1 MPSLAF
7 NKRANFDYDIQET
20 YEAGL
25 VLLGYEVKSIKT
37 GHVSLKG
44 SYVTFRKVRGKNL
57 PEAYLINAH
66 IPLYKFAGDRPS
78 YDPLRSRK
86 LLLKKKEI
94 VYLMGKKDEQGLTL
108 VPIKIYTK
116 RSFTPRFVQNSDHY
130 QGNQKNN
137 KSFNRNSTGR
147 AKSGGFIKLEFGIGK
162 GRKKYDKREV
172 IKKRELDREVRTLTK
187 QRGKSL

>member
-1 MPSLAF
+1 MPSLAY

-44 SYVTFRKVRGKNL
+44 SYVAFKKVRGKNL

-66 IPLYKFAGDRPS
+66 IPLYKFAGDRPN
-78 YDPLRSRK
+78 YEPTRPRK

-94 VYLMGKKDEQGLTL
+94 AYLMGKKDEQGLTL

-116 RSFTPRFVQNSDHY
+116 HS
-130 QGNQKNN
+130 
-137 KSFNRNSTGR
+137 
-147 AKSGGFIKLEFGIGK
+147 FIKLEFGVGK
-162 GRKKYDKREV
+162 GRKKFDKREV
-172 IKKRELDREVRTLTK
+172 IKKRDLDRQVRTLTK
-187 QRGKSL
+187 NQLKITN

>member
-1 MPSLAF
+1 MPILAV
-7 NKRANFDYDIQET
+7 NKRANFDYDIQEI

-44 SYVTFRKVRGKNL
+44 SYVTFKQARGKGL
-57 PEAYLINAH
+57 PEAFLTNAH

-94 VYLMGKKDEQGLTL
+94 RYLMGKKQEQGLTL

-116 RSFTPRFVQNSDHY
+116 HS
-130 QGNQKNN
+130 
-137 KSFNRNSTGR
+137 
-147 AKSGGFIKLEFGIGK
+147 FIKLEFGVGK

-187 QRGKSL
+187 NQLRIKN

>member
-1 MPSLAF
+1 MQFMPSLAY

-94 VYLMGKKDEQGLTL
+94 AYLMGKKDEQGLTL
-108 VPIKIYTK
+108 IPIKIYTK
-116 RSFTPRFVQNSDHY
+116 RSF
-130 QGNQKNN
+130 
-137 KSFNRNSTGR
+137 
-147 AKSGGFIKLEFGIGK
+147 IKLEFGVGK

-187 QRGKSL
+187 QSHR

>member
-37 GHVSLKG
+37 GHISLKG

-66 IPLYKFAGDRPS
+66 IPLYKFAGDRPG

-94 VYLMGKKDEQGLTL
+94 GYLMGKKDEQGLTL

-116 RSFTPRFVQNSDHY
+116 RS
-130 QGNQKNN
+130 
-137 KSFNRNSTGR
+137 
-147 AKSGGFIKLEFGIGK
+147 FIKLEFGIGK

-187 QRGKSL
+187 QSFRK

>member
-1 MPSLAF
+1 MTVLAV

-37 GHVSLKG
+37 GHISLKG
-44 SYVTFRKVRGKNL
+44 SYVTFKKVKNKNV
-57 PEAYLINAH
+57 PEAHLLNAH
-66 IPLYKFAGDRPS
+66 VPLYKFAGDRPN
-78 YDPLRSRK
+78 YDPIRSRK

-94 VYLMGKKDEQGLTL
+94 AYLMGKKDEQGLTL

-116 RSFTPRFVQNSDHY
+116 HS
-130 QGNQKNN
+130 
-137 KSFNRNSTGR
+137 
-147 AKSGGFIKLEFGIGK
+147 FIKLEFGIGK

-187 QRGKSL
+187 RSLKIRN